1 MGFLS
6 RSGCV
11 QGLHSLNPVSG
22 GLQPREFDEGFENSG
37 SKLGSRTKSGC
48 EQGWQSL
55 HLISQVASLLILI
68 SFPGPFNL
76 ALGDFFLA
84 VPPLFKNSKELALTK
99 NFLL

>member
-1 MGFLS
+1 M
-6 RSGCV
+6 
-11 QGLHSLNPVSG
+11 QGLHSLNPISD
-22 GLQPREFDEGFENSG
+22 GLHHREFDEWFENSG
-37 SKLGSRTKSGC
+37 SKLGSLTKSGC
-48 EQGWQSL
+48 KQGWQSL

-76 ALGDFFLA
+76 ALGDFLA